1 MNIAVIFAGG
11 VGRRMHTNDKPKQ
24 FLEMNGKPI
33 IIHTIE
39 HFDEHPEIDGIVV
52 VCIESWISYLQAKL
66 NKFNIQKV
74 LKITSGGNTSQ
85 ESIRKGLYTVREC
98 VNTDP
103 RNVIVLIHDGVR
115 PLIDEKLIS
124 DNISAVKKYGNAITV
139 VPAIETVIETN
150 DEGEIEKVADRS
162 QCRMARAPQSFYL
175 SDIIAAHERA
185 EADGKEEMIDSAM
198 LMQHYG
204 TVLHTVNG
212 PMENIKITNPMD
224 YHIFRAIV
232 MARENEQIGGI
243 GIE

>member
-11 VGRRMHTNDKPKQ
+11 VGQRMHTYDKPKQ

-52 VCIESWISYLQAKL
+52 VCIDSWIPYLQAKL

-85 ESIRKGLYTVREC
+85 KSIRKGLYTVREC
-98 VNTDP
+98 VNIDP

-150 DEGEIEKVADRS
+150 DKGEIEKVADRS
-162 QCRMARAPQSFYL
+162 HCRMARAPQSFYL
-175 SDIIAAHERA
+175 SEIIAAHERA
-185 EADGKEEMIDSAM
+185 VADGEEEMIDSAM

-224 YHIFRAIV
+224 YYIFRAIV

>member
-39 HFDEHPEIDGIVV
+39 HFDDHPDIDGIVV
-52 VCIESWISYLQAKL
+52 VCIEQWIDFLLEKL
-66 NKFNIQKV
+66 EKFNIKKV
-74 LKITSGGNTSQ
+74 LEVIPGGVSSQ
-85 ESIRKGLYTVREC
+85 ESTRKGLYAVRDC
-98 VNTDP
+98 VDAEP
-103 RNVIVLIHDGVR
+103 KDIIVLIHDGVR
-115 PLIDEKLIS
+115 PLIDAQLIS
-124 DNISAVKKYGNAITV
+124 DNINAVKQYGNAITV
-139 VPAIETVIETN
+139 VPAIETIIETN
-150 DEGEIEKVADRS
+150 TAGEIKKVADRTH
-162 QCRMARAPQSFYL
+162 CKLARAPQSFYL
-175 SDIIAAHERA
+175 SDILSAHERA
-185 EADGKEEMIDSAM
+185 IKDGKAEMIDSAM

-204 TVLHTVNG
+204 TTLHTVEG
-212 PMENIKITNPMD
+212 PVENIKITNPMD

>member
-1 MNIAVIFAGG
+1 MNIAIIFAGG
-11 VGRRMHTNDKPKQ
+11 VGRRMRTSDKPKQ

-52 VCIESWISYLQAKL
+52 VCIESWIGFLKEKL
-66 NKFNIQKV
+66 EKFNIRKV
-74 LKITSGGNTSQ
+74 LKIVPGGNSSQ
-85 ESIRKGLYTVREC
+85 ESTRKGLYAVREC
-98 VNTDP
+98 VDIDP
-103 RNVIVLIHDGVR
+103 KDIIVLIHDGVR

-124 DNISAVKKYGNAITV
+124 DNIHSVKKYGNAITV
-139 VPAIETVIETN
+139 VPATETIIEIN
-150 DEGEIEKVADRS
+150 SDGEIEKVADRTH
-162 QCRMARAPQSFYL
+162 CRLARAPQSFYL

-185 EADGKEEMIDSAM
+185 LTDGKAEMIDSAM

-204 TVLHTVNG
+204 AVLHTVRG
-212 PMENIKITNPMD
+212 PVENIKITNPMD
-224 YHIFRAIV
+224 FHIFRAIV